1 MLLVVT
7 PIIKSMASSRIYSPN
22 SRLTKFRH
30 ACNLNTEFY
39 ANRTLLCDSLLI
51 RTSADV
57 STAKDVGYIY
67 YDTDSNTSSGFIF
80 VTRFDY
86 CNQVQELKSY
96 FSKCIRLFRIKTKH
110 DWTYYRVDATR
121 ILHADNTGR
130 AKE

>member
-1 MLLVVT
+1 MVS
-7 PIIKSMASSRIYSPN
+7 KDYIYSPN

-39 ANRTLLCDSLLI
+39 ATRHLYSSCILI
-51 RTSADV
+51 QTSADV

-86 CNQVQELKSY
+86 YNQVQEFKSY
-96 FSKCIRLFRIKTKH
+96 FSKCIRLFRMKTQY
-110 DWTYYRVDATR
+110 DWTYYRVDATG
-121 ILHADNTGR
+121 ILHANNTR
-130 AKE
+130 RTKE

>member
-1 MLLVVT
+1 
-7 PIIKSMASSRIYSPN
+7 MASNRIYSPN
-22 SRLTKFRH
+22 SRVTKFRH

-39 ANRTLLCDSLLI
+39 ATRHLYSCIFI

-86 CNQVQELKSY
+86 YNQVQEFKSY

-110 DWTYYRVDATR
+110 DWTYYRIDATG

-130 AKE
+130 TEE